1 MEKDQIILLED
12 RGLISITGEDTKN
25 FLQNIITNDIDKVSF
40 YSSIFS
46 GLFTPQGKYLFEFFL
61 IQTKNGYL
69 LDCDNEFT
77 KEIINYL
84 LKYKLRSKIEITDIS
99 TDYVIGLIS
108 SEKFLDIQESEN
120 KTDDTIE
127 FRDSPLFLDPR
138 NKNLGARIL
147 SSLEKLHL
155 TIKKLDL
162 KIVKPD
168 AYFAKAHSLGIPIKG
183 IENLKD
189 QLFGLEANF
198 EELNAIDFK
207 KGCYIG
213 QENTARMKLKEK
225 LRRRLLPISSTE
237 KLNLGEEIEVKVLSF
252 DKEKL
257 RVSLGLKQI
266 QNDPWEG
273 IEGKYSVGGIYE
285 ATVSNLTDYGCFAEL
300 EQGVEGLIHLSEL
313 DWTNKN
319 IHPSKVVTLEENI
332 RVMILELDN
341 EKRRISLG
349 LKQTKPNPWLEFENK
364 YNIGDSVEGSIKSIT
379 DFGVFVGLEGDID
392 GLIHLSDL
400 SDNENP
406 EEDLKNYNK
415 GDKLSCIIFGIDAE
429 RERISLKIS
438 D

>member
-12 RGLISITGEDTKN
+12 RGLISITGKDTKN
-25 FLQNIITNDIDKVSF
+25 FLQNIITNDIEKVSF
-40 YSSIFS
+40 SSSIFS
-46 GLFTPQGKYLFEFFL
+46 ALFTPQGKYLFEFFL
-61 IQTKNGYL
+61 IKSKNGYL
-69 LDCDNEFT
+69 LDCDNKFT
-77 KEIINYL
+77 KEIVNYL

-183 IENLKD
+183 IKNLKD

-198 EELNAIDFK
+198 EKFNAIDFK

-237 KLNLGEEIEVKVLSF
+237 KLNLGEEIFYNKTKIGKILIEQPYPFGLLKV
-252 DKEKL
+252 
-257 RVSLGLKQI
+257 I
-266 QNDPWEG
+266 DP
-273 IEGKYSVGGIYE
+273 
-285 ATVSNLTDYGCFAEL
+285 N
-300 EQGVEGLIHLSEL
+300 VE
-313 DWTNKN
+313 
-319 IHPSKVVTLEENI
+319 
-332 RVMILELDN
+332 
-341 EKRRISLG
+341 
-349 LKQTKPNPWLEFENK
+349 EFENK
-364 YNIGDSVEGSIKSIT
+364 ELLANNKKCRILKSV
-379 DFGVFVGLEGDID
+379 
-392 GLIHLSDL
+392 
-400 SDNENP
+400 
-406 EEDLKNYNK
+406 
-415 GDKLSCIIFGIDAE
+415 
-429 RERISLKIS
+429 
-438 D
+438 

>member
-40 YSSIFS
+40 SSSIFS
-46 GLFTPQGKYLFEFFL
+46 ALFTPQGKYLFEFFL

-108 SEKFLDIQESEN
+108 LEKFLDIQKSKN
-120 KTDDTIE
+120 ATDDTIE
-127 FRDSPLFLDPR
+127 FRDSSLFVDPR
-138 NKNLGARIL
+138 NKKLGARIL
-147 SSLEKLHL
+147 SKLEKLHL

-162 KIVKPD
+162 KITTPD
-168 AYFAKAHSLGIPIKG
+168 TYFAKAHSLGIPIKG

-225 LRRRLLPISSTE
+225 LRKRLLPIASTE
-237 KLNLGEEIEVKVLSF
+237 KLNLGEEIFYNKIKIGKIL
-252 DKEKL
+252 
-257 RVSLGLKQI
+257 
-266 QNDPWEG
+266 
-273 IEGKYSVGGIYE
+273 IEQPYP
-285 ATVSNLTDYGCFAEL
+285 F
-300 EQGVEGLIHLSEL
+300 GLI
-313 DWTNKN
+313 
-319 IHPSKVVTLEENI
+319 KVI
-332 RVMILELDN
+332 D
-341 EKRRISLG
+341 
-349 LKQTKPNPWLEFENK
+349 PNFEEFENK
-364 YNIGDSVEGSIKSIT
+364 ELLANNKKCKILKSV
-379 DFGVFVGLEGDID
+379 
-392 GLIHLSDL
+392 
-400 SDNENP
+400 
-406 EEDLKNYNK
+406 
-415 GDKLSCIIFGIDAE
+415 
-429 RERISLKIS
+429 
-438 D
+438 